1 MRPLLQHPVRE
12 EKNQSSPIYMF
23 IGRMEGLYE
32 NGMALLV
39 WEFHAPQAQYVLDS
53 RVWLIKFERCDE

>member
-1 MRPLLQHPVRE
+1 
-12 EKNQSSPIYMF
+12 MF